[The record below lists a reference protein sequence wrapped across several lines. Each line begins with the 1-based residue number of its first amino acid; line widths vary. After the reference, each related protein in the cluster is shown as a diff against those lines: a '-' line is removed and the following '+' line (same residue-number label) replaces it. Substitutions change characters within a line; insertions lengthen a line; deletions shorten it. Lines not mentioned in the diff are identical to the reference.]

1 MDDIF
6 KILIWGIIIFSFL
19 RPLFKKK
26 QTENKT
32 RAAKPKDDNAQF
44 GDSSVKE
51 DESVPPPAKNDEY
64 DILKEIEN
72 MFKGNV
78 GAPQQQQTKPKRKDN
93 YDVYESS
100 EIQDKDLSLTQDP
113 RMQRNV
119 EDEKPISYRSTYD
132 KKNLSGHSRQKRVI
146 DAKIEAEAKNFEKV
160 LESLNK
166 SKRTN
171 LEFIRKIRNPSS
183 IKEYVIFSEILG
195 KPKAM
200 RR

>member
-19 RPLFKKK
+19 RPLFKKR
-26 QTENKT
+26 QTDNKT
-32 RAAKPKDDNAQF
+32 RAAKPKDDNTQF

-51 DESVPPPAKNDEY
+51 YESVPPPTKNDEY

-78 GAPQQQQTKPKRKDN
+78 GAPQQQQTKPKRTDN

-119 EDEKPISYRSTYD
+119 EDEKPRSYRSTYD
-132 KKNLSGHSRQKRVI
+132 KKNLCNVRADKKG
-146 DAKIEAEAKNFEKV
+146 
-160 LESLNK
+160 
-166 SKRTN
+166 
-171 LEFIRKIRNPSS
+171 
-183 IKEYVIFSEILG
+183 
-195 KPKAM
+195 
-200 RR
+200 